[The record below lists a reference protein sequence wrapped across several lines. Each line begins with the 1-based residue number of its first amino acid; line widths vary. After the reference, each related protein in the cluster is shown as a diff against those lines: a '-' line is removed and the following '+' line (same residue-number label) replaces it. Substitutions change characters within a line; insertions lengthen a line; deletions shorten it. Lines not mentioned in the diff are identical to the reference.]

1 VSEEAATVPF
11 WLDRPGAPARRSP
24 LAGTVEADLL
34 VVGGGLTGLWTALH
48 AAEEGRSVVLLEGER
63 LAFGAS
69 GRNGGFC
76 DASLTHGLGNGLQR
90 WPDEM
95 ETLERLGRENLE
107 GIAAT
112 IRAHGIDCGWEP
124 TGTIAVA
131 TAPHQL
137 PWLEEEAEGL
147 RRFGW
152 RAELLDRD
160 GVRAYVDSP
169 TYVGGL
175 RTPEGCVLVDP
186 ARLCWGLAAAAES
199 AGAAIHESTTVSSLA
214 VDGDGVRALCP
225 GGMVRARRVLLATA
239 AFPPLVRAIR
249 RYVVPVYDYVLVTEP
264 LSEAQRD
271 AIGWR
276 GREGLSDVT
285 NQFHYYRQTDDHR
298 ILWGGYDAVYDF
310 GGRVTPERDARPAT
324 FAVLE
329 EHFRATFPQLGAIG
343 FSHRWG
349 GAIDTCSR
357 FSALWGTALGGRAVY
372 VVGFTGLGV
381 GASRFGARVGL
392 DLLDGLDT
400 ERTRLEMVR
409 RRPVPFPPEPVR
421 WAGITLT
428 RRALAR
434 ADRREGRRGPWLR
447 TLDRLGLGFDS

>member
-48 AAEEGRSVVLLEGER
+48 AAEEGKSVVLLEGER

-175 RTPEGCVLVDP
+175 RTPEGCIP
-186 ARLCWGLAAAAES
+186 SIPRAC
-199 AGAAIHESTTVSSLA
+199 AGASRPRRSPRGRRST
-214 VDGDGVRALCP
+214 
-225 GGMVRARRVLLATA
+225 RARRSARSPWTATA
-239 AFPPLVRAIR
+239 
-249 RYVVPVYDYVLVTEP
+249 Y
-264 LSEAQRD
+264 
-271 AIGWR
+271 
-276 GREGLSDVT
+276 GRS
-285 NQFHYYRQTDDHR
+285 
-298 ILWGGYDAVYDF
+298 
-310 GGRVTPERDARPAT
+310 
-324 FAVLE
+324 
-329 EHFRATFPQLGAIG
+329 
-343 FSHRWG
+343 
-349 GAIDTCSR
+349 
-357 FSALWGTALGGRAVY
+357 
-372 VVGFTGLGV
+372 
-381 GASRFGARVGL
+381 
-392 DLLDGLDT
+392 
-400 ERTRLEMVR
+400 
-409 RRPVPFPPEPVR
+409 
-421 WAGITLT
+421 
-428 RRALAR
+428 AR
-434 ADRREGRRGPWLR
+434 AAWSVPAACCWRPPRSRRSSARSAATSCRSMTTCWSR
-447 TLDRLGLGFDS
+447 SR